1 MVYSLHF
8 VVIRFLDNFHRQIYC
23 KWSPTSYHVHDSNYE
38 IQQQSV
44 AIKIYINIYIYIYI
58 FFFEKQ
64 IDLYFVI
71 CESEFPC

>member
-8 VVIRFLDNFHRQIYC
+8 VVMRLLENFHRQIYC
-23 KWSPTSYHVHDSNYE
+23 KWSPTSYHVHDTNYE

-44 AIKIYINIYIYIYI
+44 AIKTKI
-58 FFFEKQ
+58 K

-71 CESEFPC
+71 CECEFPF

>member
-8 VVIRFLDNFHRQIYC
+8 VVMRLLDNFHRQIYC
-23 KWSPTSYHVHDSNYE
+23 KWSPTSYRVHDTNYE

-44 AIKIYINIYIYIYI
+44 AIKKKKI
-58 FFFEKQ
+58 K

-71 CESEFPC
+71 CDCEFAC